1 MRLLHVA
8 DLHLDRAFAGMAFAG
23 CDGARRRALLREAL
37 EWSVDLALEREAD
50 ALTIGGDLFEV
61 EHVTSDT
68 AAFIARQLGRLD
80 CPVVLAAGNHD
91 PATAASPYRTRE
103 WPANVTLA
111 LEPKPVRV
119 EAPDA
124 VIWALGYS
132 GPGID
137 PATLRGFR
145 VPADDK
151 RPQLLVAHGVD
162 LTRMGTDRD
171 WGALGLE
178 VAEVEAM
185 GFDHV
190 LLGHI
195 HAGQTGEVMSWP
207 GSPVPLDP
215 SETSGNHGAL
225 WVEAVPGRVT
235 VEAVPSPIAGFGSA
249 SFDLVEVVDSSELAT
264 RLRETLEA
272 LPDHDRTMV
281 TLRLLGRR
289 APGLVVDAASLAGDI
304 GDAVLGAR
312 VVDESE
318 PEIDL
323 AELAREPN
331 ARGRALSRLLEAD
344 TEQAQ
349 RAAHLLVEAFEGEV
363 ALPA

>member
-68 AAFIARQLGRLD
+68 AAFIARQLGRLH
-80 CPVVLAAGNHD
+80 CPVVLASGNHD
-91 PATAASPYRTRE
+91 PATPASPYHTRE
-103 WPANVTLA
+103 WPDNVTLA
-111 LEPKPVRV
+111 LDPEPVRV
-119 EAPDA
+119 ETADA
-124 VIWALGYS
+124 VIWALGYR
-132 GPGID
+132 GREID
-137 PATLRGFR
+137 PSALRGFR
-145 VPADDK
+145 VPEDGRA
-151 RPQLLVAHGVD
+151 QLLLVHGVD
-162 LTRMGTDRD
+162 LTRMGTDRPL
-171 WGALGLE
+171 GGLGLQ
-178 VAEVEAM
+178 VAEVRAM
-185 GFDHV
+185 GFDHA

-207 GSPVPLDP
+207 GSPLPLDP

-235 VEAVPSPIAGFGSA
+235 VRPVPSPIAGFLTV
-249 SFDLVEVVDSSELAT
+249 SFEVDEIADSSELAHK
-264 RLRETLEA
+264 LHACVAA
-272 LPDHDRTMV
+272 LPHPERTMV
-281 TLRLLGRR
+281 TMRLVGRR
-289 APGLVVDAASLAGDI
+289 TAGLAIEAAGLESTVC
-304 GDAVLGAR
+304 DAVLGAR
-312 VVDESE
+312 VVDASD

-331 ARGRALSRLLEAD
+331 ARGRAVARMLEDGGEPAL
-344 TEQAQ
+344 QA
-349 RAAHLLVEAFEGEV
+349 ANLVVEAFEGDIRV
-363 ALPA
+363 PV